1 MAFRDLFR
9 DTLDTLWAH
18 KLRTFL
24 TMFGIAWGTI
34 SITLMV
40 AAGEGLRVGQER
52 QMETF
57 GRDIM
62 IVFAGRTSM
71 QAGGMRAGRDIHWLD
86 TDYQVVKEQ
95 SPSCENVLPEL
106 RRSSVNIRSA
116 YNSATLEVAASLPAF
131 AYIRSLSV
139 AQGRFYNWNDQNNA
153 YRVAFLGSDVAKQL
167 FASRETLGRNVYL
180 NDIPYTVIGV
190 MEHKEQNNSYD
201 GMDITKVYVPFST
214 MEQDFP
220 DPPPAQ
226 SHTIDNLLVTPRSFA
241 DDEACQAQVR
251 RSLASIHH
259 FDPSDKEAASIWD
272 TVENAIEFRTMT
284 DGMKYFLGAV
294 GLVSLLL
301 GGIGVMNIMLVAV
314 RERTREIGV
323 RKAVGATSRTI
334 LWQFFVETLIV
345 VFLSGGLGMGLAYG
359 ICWLV
364 DLLPQPQFFA
374 GLLPTWQSGVLSG
387 ALLGTVALLAALY
400 PANRAASVDPIESLR
415 YEAGG

>member
-9 DTLDTLWAH
+9 DTIETLWAH

-24 TMFGIAWGTI
+24 TMFGIAWGII
-34 SITLMV
+34 SIILMV

-62 IVFAGRTSM
+62 IVFSGRTSM
-71 QAGGMRAGRDIHWLD
+71 QAGGMRAGRDIHWQD
-86 TDYQVVKEQ
+86 TDYQIVKDQ
-95 SPSCENVLPEL
+95 SPSCEYVLPEL
-106 RRSSVNIRSA
+106 RRSDVNVRSQ
-116 YNSATLEVAASLPAF
+116 YNSATLEVTSSLPAF
-131 AYIRSLSV
+131 AYIRSVSV

-153 YRVAFLGSDVAKQL
+153 HRVAFLGSNVAKQL
-167 FASRETLGRNVYL
+167 FASREALGRNVYL
-180 NDIPYTVIGV
+180 NDILYTVIGV

-201 GMDITKVYVPFST
+201 GQDITKVYVPFST

-226 SHTIDNLLVTPRSFA
+226 AHTIDNLLVTPRSFA
-241 DDEACQAQVR
+241 DDEACQVQVR

-259 FDPSDKEAASIWD
+259 FDPSDEEAASIWD

-323 RKAVGATSRTI
+323 RKAVGATSRSI

-359 ICWLV
+359 VCWLV
-364 DLLPQPQFFA
+364 DLLPQPAFFA
-374 GLLPTWQSGVLSG
+374 GLLPTWQSGILSS
-387 ALLGTVALLAALY
+387 AMLGTVALLAALY

>member
-1 MAFRDLFR
+1 MAFRDLFQ
-9 DTLDTLWAH
+9 DTIETLWEH

-24 TMFGIAWGTI
+24 TMFGIAWGII
-34 SITLMV
+34 SIILMV
-40 AAGEGLRVGQER
+40 AAGEGLRVGQEK

-57 GRDIM
+57 GKDIM

-71 QAGGMRAGRDIHWLD
+71 QAGGMRAGRDVHWNS
-86 TDYQVVKEQ
+86 TDYQIVKAQ
-95 SPSCENVLPEL
+95 SPSCEYVLPEL
-106 RRSSVNIRSA
+106 HRSGINIRSP
-116 YNSATLEVAASLPAF
+116 YNSATLEVTSSLPPF
-131 AYIRSLSV
+131 AYIRSISV
-139 AQGRFYNWNDQNNA
+139 AEGRFYNWNDQNKA
-153 YRVAFLGSDVAKQL
+153 HRVAFLGSDVAKQL
-167 FASRETLGRNVYL
+167 FASNDALGKTVYL

-190 MEHKEQNNSYD
+190 MERKEQTNSYD
-201 GMDITKVYVPFST
+201 GMDVTKAYIPFSA

-226 SHTIDNLLVTPRSFA
+226 PHTIDNLLVTPRSFA
-241 DDEACQAQVR
+241 EDEDCQGQVR
-251 RSLASIHH
+251 RSLALIHR
-259 FDPSDKEAASIWD
+259 FDPRDEEAASIWD
-272 TVENAIEFRTMT
+272 TVENTRQFSMMT

-323 RKAVGATSRTI
+323 RKAVGATSRAI

-345 VFLSGGLGMGLAYG
+345 VFLSGGLGMGVAYG

-364 DLLPQPQFFA
+364 DLLPQPAFFA
-374 GLLPTWQSGVLSG
+374 GLLPTWQSGVLSS

-400 PANRAASVDPIESLR
+400 PARRAASVDPIESLR

>member
-9 DTLDTLWAH
+9 DTIETLWAH

-24 TMFGIAWGTI
+24 TMFGIAWGII
-34 SITLMV
+34 SIVLMV

-57 GRDIM
+57 GKDIM
-62 IVFAGRTSM
+62 IVFAGRTSK
-71 QAGGMRAGRDIHWLD
+71 QAGGMRAGRDIHWRD
-86 TDYQVVKEQ
+86 TDYQVVKAQ
-95 SPSCENVLPEL
+95 SPSCEYVMPEL
-106 RRSSVNIRSA
+106 RRSSVNVRSQ
-116 YNSATLEVAASLPAF
+116 YNSATLEVTASLPTF
-131 AYIRSLSV
+131 SYIRSISV
-139 AQGRFYNWNDQNNA
+139 GQGRFYNWNDENKA
-153 YRVAFLGSDVAKQL
+153 HRVAFLGSDVAKQL
-167 FASRETLGRNVYL
+167 FASRQAVGRTVFL

-201 GMDITKVYVPFST
+201 GMDITKVYVPFSA
-214 MEQDFP
+214 MQQDFP

-226 SHTIDNLLVTPRSFA
+226 PHTIDNLLVTPRSFS

-251 RSLASIHH
+251 RSLALIHH
-259 FDPSDKEAASIWD
+259 FDPGDEEAAPIWD
-272 TVENAIEFRTMT
+272 TVENAIAFRTMT

-323 RKAVGATSRTI
+323 RKAVGATSRAI

-345 VFLSGGLGMGLAYG
+345 VFLSGGLGMGVAFG
-359 ICWLV
+359 FCWLV
-364 DLLPQPQFFA
+364 NQLPQPQFFA
-374 GLLPTWQSGVLSG
+374 GLLPTWGSGLLST

-400 PANRAASVDPIESLR
+400 PASRAASVDPIESLR

>member
-1 MAFRDLFR
+1 MAFRDLFL
-9 DTLDTLWAH
+9 DTIETLWAH

-24 TMFGIAWGTI
+24 TMFGIAWGII
-34 SITLMV
+34 SIILMV

-71 QAGGMRAGRDIHWLD
+71 QAGGMRAGRDIHWQN
-86 TDYQVVKEQ
+86 TDYKVVKAQ
-95 SPSCENVLPEL
+95 APSCQYVLPEL
-106 RRSSVNIRSA
+106 RRSSVNVRSQ
-116 YNSATLEVAASLPAF
+116 YNSSTPEVTASLPTF

-139 AQGRFYNWNDQNNA
+139 GQGRFYNWNDQNNA
-153 YRVAFLGSDVAKQL
+153 HRVAFLGSDVAKQL
-167 FASRETLGRNVYL
+167 FASREAVGSTVFL

-201 GMDITKVYVPFST
+201 GMDVSKVYVPFST

-220 DPPPAQ
+220 DIPPAQ
-226 SHTIDNLLVTPRSFA
+226 PHTIDNLLVTPRSFA
-241 DDEACQAQVR
+241 DDEACQSQVR
-251 RSLASIHH
+251 RSLALIHR
-259 FDPSDKEAASIWD
+259 FDPRDEEAAPIWD
-272 TVENAIEFRTMT
+272 TVENARAFRTMT

-323 RKAVGATSRTI
+323 RKAVGAPSSTI
-334 LWQFFVETLIV
+334 LRQFFVETMIV
-345 VFLSGGLGMGLAYG
+345 VFLSGGLGMGVAYG

-364 DLLPQPQFFA
+364 NLLPQPQFFA
-374 GLLPTWQSGVLSG
+374 GLLPTWQSGVLST

>member
-1 MAFRDLFR
+1 MSFRDLFR
-9 DTLDTLWAH
+9 ATIETLRAH
-18 KLRTFL
+18 RLRTFL
-24 TMFGIAWGTI
+24 TMFGIAWGII
-34 SITLMV
+34 SIILMV
-40 AAGEGLRVGQER
+40 AAGEGLRVGQEK

-71 QAGGMRAGRDIHWLD
+71 QAGGMRAGRDIHWEN
-86 TDYQVVKEQ
+86 TDYQAVKAQ
-95 SPSCENVLPEL
+95 SPSCQYVLPEL
-106 RRSSVNIRSA
+106 RRSGINIRSP
-116 YNSATLEVAASLPAF
+116 YNSATIEVTASLPPF

-139 AQGRFYNWNDQNNA
+139 GEGRFYNWNDQNKA
-153 YRVAFLGSDVAKQL
+153 HRVAFLGSDAAKQL
-167 FASRETLGRNVYL
+167 FASREAVGRTIDL

-190 MEHKEQNNSYD
+190 MEHKEQTNSYD
-201 GMDITKVYVPFST
+201 GMDVTKAYIPFSA

-220 DPPPAQ
+220 DLPPAQ
-226 SHTIDNLLVTPRSFA
+226 PHTIDNLLATPRSFA
-241 DDEACQAQVR
+241 DDEECQAQVR
-251 RSLASIHH
+251 RSLALLHR
-259 FDPSDKEAASIWD
+259 FDPHDEEAASIWD
-272 TVENAIEFRTMT
+272 TVENTRQFRMMT

-323 RKAVGATSRTI
+323 RKAVGATSSAI

-345 VFLSGGLGMGLAYG
+345 VFMSGGLGMSVAYG

-364 DLLPQPQFFA
+364 DLLPQPAFFA
-374 GLLPTWQSGVLSG
+374 GLLPTWKSGIMST
-387 ALLGTVALLAALY
+387 ALLGMVALLAALY

>member
-1 MAFRDLFR
+1 MTFRDLFR
-9 DTLDTLWAH
+9 DTIETLWAH

-24 TMFGIAWGTI
+24 TMFGIAWGII
-34 SITLMV
+34 SIILMV

-52 QMETF
+52 QMENF

-71 QAGGMRAGRDIHWLD
+71 QAGGMRAGRDIHWLN
-86 TDYQVVKEQ
+86 TDYKVVKALA
-95 SPSCENVLPEL
+95 PSCQYVLPEL
-106 RRSSVNIRSA
+106 RRSSVNVRSQ
-116 YNSATLEVAASLPAF
+116 YNSATPEVTASLPTF

-139 AQGRFYNWNDQNNA
+139 GQGRFYNWKDQDNTH
-153 YRVAFLGSDVAKQL
+153 RVAFLGSDVAKQL
-167 FASRETLGRNVYL
+167 FASRDAVGSTVYM

-201 GMDITKVYVPFST
+201 GMDVSKVYIPFGT

-220 DPPPAQ
+220 DIPPAQ
-226 SHTIDNLLVTPRSFA
+226 PHTIDNLLVTPRSFA
-241 DDEACQAQVR
+241 DDEACQSQVR
-251 RSLASIHH
+251 RSLALIHR
-259 FDPSDKEAASIWD
+259 FDPRDEEAAPIWD
-272 TVENAIEFRTMT
+272 TVENARAFRTMT

-323 RKAVGATSRTI
+323 RKAVGAPSSTI
-334 LWQFFVETLIV
+334 LRQFFVETMIV
-345 VFLSGGLGMGLAYG
+345 VFLSGGLGMGVAYG
-359 ICWLV
+359 FCWLV
-364 DLLPQPQFFA
+364 NLLPQPQFFA
-374 GLLPTWQSGVLSG
+374 GLLPTWQSGVLST

>member
-9 DTLDTLWAH
+9 DTIETLWVH

-24 TMFGIAWGTI
+24 TMFGIAWGII
-34 SITLMV
+34 SIILMV

-71 QAGGMRAGRDIHWLD
+71 QAGGMRAGRDIHWQN
-86 TDYQVVKEQ
+86 TDYQVVKAQ
-95 SPSCENVLPEL
+95 APSCQYVLPEL
-106 RRSSVNIRSA
+106 RRSSVNIRSP
-116 YNSATLEVAASLPAF
+116 YNSATPEVTASLPTF

-139 AQGRFYNWNDQNNA
+139 GQGRFYNWNDQNNA
-153 YRVAFLGSDVAKQL
+153 HRVAFLGSDVAKQL
-167 FASRETLGRNVYL
+167 FASREAVGGTIYL

-201 GMDITKVYVPFST
+201 GMDVSKVYIPFST

-220 DPPPAQ
+220 DIPPALP
-226 SHTIDNLLVTPRSFA
+226 HTIDNLLVTPRSFA
-241 DDEACQAQVR
+241 DDEACQTQVR
-251 RSLASIHH
+251 RSLALIHR
-259 FDPSDKEAASIWD
+259 FDPRDEEAAPIWD
-272 TVENAIEFRTMT
+272 TVENARAFRTMT

-323 RKAVGATSRTI
+323 RKAVGATSSTI
-334 LWQFFVETLIV
+334 LWQFFVETMIV
-345 VFLSGGLGMGLAYG
+345 VFLSGGLGMGVAYG
-359 ICWLV
+359 FCWLV
-364 DLLPQPQFFA
+364 NLMPQPQFFA
-374 GLLPTWQSGVLSG
+374 GLLPTWQSGVLST

>member
-1 MAFRDLFR
+1 MVFRDLFR
-9 DTLDTLWAH
+9 DTIETLWAH

-24 TMFGIAWGTI
+24 TMFGIAWGII
-34 SITLMV
+34 SIILMV

-71 QAGGMRAGRDIHWLD
+71 QAGGMRAGRDIRWQD
-86 TDYQVVKEQ
+86 TDYLAVKAQ
-95 SPSCENVLPEL
+95 APSCEYVLPEL
-106 RRSSVNIRSA
+106 RRSGINIRSP
-116 YNSATLEVAASLPAF
+116 YNSATLEVTSSLPPF
-131 AYIRSLSV
+131 AYIRSISV
-139 AQGRFYNWNDQNNA
+139 AKGRFYNWNDQNKA
-153 YRVAFLGSDVAKQL
+153 HRVAFLGSDVANQL
-167 FASRETLGRNVYL
+167 FASREAVGKFIYL

-201 GMDITKVYVPFST
+201 GRDITKVYIPFSA

-220 DPPPAQ
+220 DLPPAQ
-226 SHTIDNLLVTPRSFA
+226 PHAVDNLLVTPRSFA
-241 DDEACQAQVR
+241 DDEDCQNQVR
-251 RSLASIHH
+251 HSLALIHH
-259 FDPSDKEAASIWD
+259 FDPRDEEAASIWD
-272 TVENAIEFRTMT
+272 TVENTRQFRTMT

-323 RKAVGATSRTI
+323 RKAVGATSSAI
-334 LWQFFVETLIV
+334 LSQFFVETMIV
-345 VFLSGGLGMGLAYG
+345 VFLSGGLGMGVAYG

-364 DLLPQPQFFA
+364 DLLPQPAFFA
-374 GLLPTWQSGVLSG
+374 GLLPTWQSGVFSSV
-387 ALLGTVALLAALY
+387 LLGTVALLAALY
-400 PANRAASVDPIESLR
+400 PASRAASVDPIESLR
-415 YEAGG
+415 YETGG